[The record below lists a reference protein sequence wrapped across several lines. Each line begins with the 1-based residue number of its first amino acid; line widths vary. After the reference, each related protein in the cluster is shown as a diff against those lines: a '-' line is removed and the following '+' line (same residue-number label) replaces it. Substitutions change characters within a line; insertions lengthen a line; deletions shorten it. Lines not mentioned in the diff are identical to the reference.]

1 MKNFH
6 GYSDY
11 FSHEYIYLFKYLFIK
26 FKILSINMQK
36 YEGTSSQDLIC
47 RFNPEKQKGP
57 QLLSV
62 LVASLLYY
70 LLLVVILFLL
80 QEQRRQS
87 SRGLY

>member
-36 YEGTSSQDLIC
+36 YEGTPSQDLIC

-62 LVASLLYY
+62 LVASLP
-70 LLLVVILFLL
+70 LLP
-80 QEQRRQS
+80 S
-87 SRGLY
+87 SRCYLVSTPRATEAIF

>member
-11 FSHEYIYLFKYLFIK
+11 FFHEYIYLFKYLFIK

-36 YEGTSSQDLIC
+36 YEGTPSQDLIC

-70 LLLVVILFLL
+70 P
-80 QEQRRQS
+80 S
-87 SRGLY
+87 SRCYLVSTPRATEAIF